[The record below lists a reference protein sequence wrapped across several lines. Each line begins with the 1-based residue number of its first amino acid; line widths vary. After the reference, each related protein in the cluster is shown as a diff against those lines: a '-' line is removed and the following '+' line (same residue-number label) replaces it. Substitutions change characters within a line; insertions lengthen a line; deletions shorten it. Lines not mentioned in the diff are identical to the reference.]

1 MIIIY
6 LIVFGIKVIGVC
18 LLRLISNQK
27 IKNKM
32 MIRMRSIKEK
42 RIKLKWRKKRKL
54 RLKVRKVMVR
64 KKEK

>member
-1 MIIIY
+1 